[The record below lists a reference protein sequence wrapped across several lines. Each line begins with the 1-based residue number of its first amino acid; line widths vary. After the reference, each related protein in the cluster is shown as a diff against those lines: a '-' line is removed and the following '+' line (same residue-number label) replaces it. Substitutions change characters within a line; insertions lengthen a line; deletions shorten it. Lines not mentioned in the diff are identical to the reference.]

1 MSENIIP
8 ISFETTFQQQCHLA
22 EDINGSVRQPDFA
35 KLLKTRHLIGLLK
48 SHSGKVSQSEHNVF
62 TAYKLHQEG
71 ALGVFVLKSADSFVG
86 MATVDPCPKLRKQ
99 KIGLTPKFAKGPLS
113 TPVLVNGPE
122 ITAWINPL
130 LDPFS
135 SRHLASAYRELSQ
148 PDGIAKKQFEKYLYT
163 QPGVTEPIQAWTIEP
178 QDTPPW
184 IHHAI
189 QKAGF
194 SHDPNKTGL
203 YDDGQS
209 RRYSPPPSRLYIST
223 PPLY

>member
-8 ISFETTFQQQCHLA
+8 ISLETTYLQQCLLA
-22 EDINGSVRQPDFA
+22 ENINESVQQPDFA

-48 SHSGKVSQSEHNVF
+48 SHSGKVSQSEQNVF

-71 ALGVFVLKSADSFVG
+71 ALGVFVLKSADIFVG
-86 MATVDPCPKLRKQ
+86 MATVDPSPKLRKQ
-99 KIGLTPKFAKGPLS
+99 KIGLMPKFVKEPLS
-113 TPVLVNGPE
+113 TLVSVNGPE
-122 ITAWINPL
+122 IKAWINPA
-130 LDPFS
+130 LDS
-135 SRHLASAYRELSQ
+135 LSEQHLASAYRELSQ
-148 PDGIAKKQFEKYLYT
+148 PNGIAKKQFEKYLYA

-194 SHDPNKTGL
+194 NHDPTRTGL
-203 YDDGQS
+203 YDDGES
-209 RRYSPPPSRLYIST
+209 RRHSPPPSRLYIAASS
-223 PPLY
+223 LS